1 MKSQKNHWIQ
11 TLNLVFWK
19 QCERGLLKKK
29 TGAKSKVD
37 VVRTALALL
46 EADVKRAERVKR
58 WEKAA
63 KVIGSSGLE
72 VLKEFQTPERFKNL
86 P

>member
-1 MKSQKNHWIQ
+1 MGRPLMIQ
-11 TLNLVFWK
+11 PEDDNRIEV
-19 QCERGLLKKK
+19 LKKK

-46 EADVKRAERVKR
+46 EAEVKRAEKVKR

-63 KVIGSSGLE
+63 KVVGNSGLE
-72 VLKEFQTPERFKNL
+72 VLKEFQTPERFKKL

>member
-1 MKSQKNHWIQ
+1 MGKPLMIQ
-11 TLNLVFWK
+11 PEDDNRIEV
-19 QCERGLLKKK
+19 LKKK

>member
-1 MKSQKNHWIQ
+1 MGKPLMIQ
-11 TLNLVFWK
+11 I
-19 QCERGLLKKK
+19 EDDDRIEDLKEK

-37 VVRTALALL
+37 VIRRALTLL
-46 EADVKRAERVKR
+46 EEDVMRSERIKR

-63 KVIGSSGLE
+63 KIVGKSGLSE
-72 VLKEFQTPERFKNL
+72 LKVFQTSGRFKNL

>member
-1 MKSQKNHWIQ
+1 MGKPLMMQPEDDNRIE
-11 TLNLVFWK
+11 V
-19 QCERGLLKKK
+19 LKKK

>member
-1 MKSQKNHWIQ
+1 MGKPLMIQ
-11 TLNLVFWK
+11 P
-19 QCERGLLKKK
+19 EDDSRIEILKEK

-37 VVRTALALL
+37 VVRTALSLL
-46 EADVKRAERVKR
+46 EADVKRAEKVKR

-63 KVIGSSGLE
+63 KIVGKSGLE
-72 VLKEFQTPERFKNL
+72 VLKEFQTSERFKNL